1 MTPPGRPLGM
11 TDSTPATGAVATKDP
26 ASRHVVIVGAGLAGL
41 SCARQL
47 VPHRQRITLLEASD
61 RVGGRVRTDV
71 VDGFQLDHGFQ
82 VLLTAYP
89 ACRELLDYEQLRL
102 RPFQPGAL
110 VRKRGRFAILADPWR
125 RPGKILSTATSPVGT
140 LHDKLNVAKA
150 RWLARRGSLEDLY
163 GRPSVATSERLADLG
178 FSAAIIDEFFRPFL
192 GGVFLDETLATSS
205 RMFEFVFRMFAE
217 GDIALPADG
226 MAAIPRQLADG
237 LPRGTLRLNSTV
249 ARLEH
254 LGDTT
259 RVHLTDGESLDAD
272 ELVIASES
280 DAAARLLD
288 LPDLVSSW
296 NQTATLYFAADSSP
310 QTDRMLILR
319 GDEDG
324 AIQTAVV
331 LSDVAPEYAPPD
343 QALISIS
350 VSQSAL
356 QLESP
361 DLESAVRQHAKQWFG
376 AAVDR
381 WRLLQIIRVPYGLP
395 RVSMQPVEQPLRANQ
410 LAARERTGTP
420 IPEHVYVCGDHR
432 ETPSI
437 QGAMNSGM
445 RVARLIVPG
454 TAFAR
459 DPVSG

>member
-1 MTPPGRPLGM
+1 M
-11 TDSTPATGAVATKDP
+11 TDSSPTTAAVATKHP

-41 SCARQL
+41 SCAKQL
-47 VPHRQRITLLEASD
+47 TPHRNRITLLEASG

-89 ACRELLDYEQLRL
+89 ACRELLDYDQLRL

-125 RPGKILSTATSPVGT
+125 RPGKLVSTAISPVGT
-140 LHDKLNVAKA
+140 LSDKWNVAKA
-150 RWLARRGSLEDLY
+150 RRLARRGSLDDLY
-163 GRPSVATSERLADLG
+163 RRPHSATAERLAELG
-178 FSAAIIDEFFRPFL
+178 FSTAMIDEFFRPFL
-192 GGVFLDETLATSS
+192 GGVFLDETLSTSS

-254 LGDTT
+254 LGETT
-259 RVHLTDGESLDAD
+259 RVYLTDGETLDAD
-272 ELVIASES
+272 ELVIATES
-280 DAAARLLD
+280 DAAARLLE
-288 LPDLVSSW
+288 LPELVTPW
-296 NQTATLYFAADSSP
+296 NHTATLYFSAPTSP
-310 QTDRMLILR
+310 QTDRMLMLR

-331 LSDVAPEYAPPD
+331 LSDVAAEYAPAGK
-343 QALISIS
+343 ALISIS

-356 QLESP
+356 ELESRA
-361 DLESAVRQHAKQWFG
+361 LELAVREHAERWFG
-376 AAVDR
+376 DAVDR
-381 WRLLQIIRVPYGLP
+381 WKLLQIIRVPYGLP
-395 RVSMQPVEQPLRANQ
+395 QVPLEPVQQPVRANQ
-410 LAARERTGTP
+410 FAGRDGSAASLP
-420 IPEHVYVCGDHR
+420 QHLYLCGDHR

-445 RVARLIVPG
+445 RVARAVVAEASAG
-454 TAFAR
+454 A
-459 DPVSG
+459 D